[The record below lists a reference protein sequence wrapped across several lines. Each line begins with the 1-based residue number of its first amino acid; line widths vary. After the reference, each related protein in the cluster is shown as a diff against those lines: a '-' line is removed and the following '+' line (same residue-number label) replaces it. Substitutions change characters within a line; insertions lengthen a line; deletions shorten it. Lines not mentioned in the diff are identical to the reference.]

1 MIKIDEVCTKLNH
14 FNFFPY
20 LLICTYMLYAGDLS
34 CVNHVIKKIKKKKIK
49 EEEEE
54 EEEERFDVL
63 IRNEL

>member
-34 CVNHVIKKIKKKKIK
+34 CVNHVIKKIKKINKRRRRRRRRRKI
-49 EEEEE
+49 
-54 EEEERFDVL
+54 
-63 IRNEL
+63 